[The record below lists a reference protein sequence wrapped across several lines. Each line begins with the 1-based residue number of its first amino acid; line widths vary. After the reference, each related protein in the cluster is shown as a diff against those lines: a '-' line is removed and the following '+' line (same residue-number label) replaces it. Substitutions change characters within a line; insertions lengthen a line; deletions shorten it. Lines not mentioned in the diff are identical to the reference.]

1 MIWGRRRSITF
12 RLTLLFASAS
22 TAILLLLGLLIGGSV
37 ERHFEDQDMEV
48 ITGKMQL
55 TGRAVEKITAPTDF
69 DALPQQLD
77 DSLIGHVG
85 LAVVVVAPDGQI
97 LYATR
102 GAEFP
107 QALLERRKQ
116 EIGRAHV

>member
-22 TAILLLLGLLIGGSV
+22 TAILLLLGFLIGGSV

-55 TGRAVEKITAPTDF
+55 TGRAVERDH
-69 DALPQQLD
+69 L
-77 DSLIGHVG
+77 
-85 LAVVVVAPDGQI
+85 
-97 LYATR
+97 
-102 GAEFP
+102 
-107 QALLERRKQ
+107 
-116 EIGRAHV
+116 